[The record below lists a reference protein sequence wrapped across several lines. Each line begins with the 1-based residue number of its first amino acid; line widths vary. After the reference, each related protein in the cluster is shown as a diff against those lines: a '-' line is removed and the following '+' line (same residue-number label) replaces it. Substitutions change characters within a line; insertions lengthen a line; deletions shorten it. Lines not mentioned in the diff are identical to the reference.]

1 MFRDFFAR
9 RPRIPYFKES
19 VPLPICMGLSFF
31 FALVFQFN
39 AGVFL
44 PVATQMSSMWGW
56 LKEDVQMAA
65 YASFIGMTLIFPI
78 LFRLKFRFPTRK
90 ILLTVCPILIA
101 CNLISMQTRNV
112 YLLVAVCFVSGIF
125 RMWGTFECFSNV
137 RLSVSPSGNF
147 SIFYPVIYIIV
158 LESIQLS
165 GLVAVHISDWANWQY
180 MHWFVIGM
188 LCVVWFLVFTLTRTI
203 RLFRKVPL
211 YGIDW
216 LVGAIW
222 AIFLFSVIFL
232 CIYGEY
238 YDWLDSPLIRTSI
251 VVAVVALLININ
263 RMFRLSRPYISPQVF
278 RYPHFPTVLFLFL
291 MLCFFLTTSNVLQE
305 MFMRSIL
312 KYDSLNAV
320 SINWCVFAG
329 IICGSATV
337 FYRQAIMGEGYKLLI
352 YLGFLLLVVYQYC
365 LYFLIHPNLNIES
378 LYLPNF
384 LRGIGYGILYVCLTI
399 YVAKS
404 VPFQYFFQGLCVL
417 SFIRTSIAIPLGNS
431 ILGRWMRYLQQ
442 DNLGLLSR
450 NLDNVRDWAP
460 QVPLKQLYSEVSMQ
474 ATLLSLKELYGWI
487 CIVGTLFL
495 LCLFA
500 YRIWIKSW
508 RVSHHVLRKVTS
520 QYPEQWLS

>member
-1 MFRDFFAR
+1 
-9 RPRIPYFKES
+9 
-19 VPLPICMGLSFF
+19 
-31 FALVFQFN
+31 
-39 AGVFL
+39 
-44 PVATQMSSMWGW
+44 
-56 LKEDVQMAA
+56 
-65 YASFIGMTLIFPI
+65 
-78 LFRLKFRFPTRK
+78 
-90 ILLTVCPILIA
+90 
-101 CNLISMQTRNV
+101 
-112 YLLVAVCFVSGIF
+112 
-125 RMWGTFECFSNV
+125 
-137 RLSVSPSGNF
+137 
-147 SIFYPVIYIIV
+147 
-158 LESIQLS
+158 
-165 GLVAVHISDWANWQY
+165 
-180 MHWFVIGM
+180 
-188 LCVVWFLVFTLTRTI
+188 
-203 RLFRKVPL
+203 
-211 YGIDW
+211 
-216 LVGAIW
+216 
-222 AIFLFSVIFL
+222 
-232 CIYGEY
+232 
-238 YDWLDSPLIRTSI
+238 
-251 VVAVVALLININ
+251 
-263 RMFRLSRPYISPQVF
+263 
-278 RYPHFPTVLFLFL
+278 
-291 MLCFFLTTSNVLQE
+291 

-312 KYDSLNAV
+312 KYDTLNAV

-352 YLGFLLLVVYQYC
+352 YFGFLLLVVYECC

-404 VPFQYFFQGLCVL
+404 VPFEYFFQGLCVL

-450 NLDNVRDWAP
+450 NLDNVRDWVP
-460 QVPLKQLYSEVSMQ
+460 HVPLKQLYSEVSMQ

-508 RVSHHVLRKVTS
+508 RVSHHVLRKVTN